1 MVDQASQSAPAAK
14 AAAAAADSPSES
26 VWPIILRHITFD
38 INQRT
43 ACSLLAS
50 CKALRSAFHSYCA
63 GTVPIS
69 VELTPDAVSSS
80 FAPWLSI
87 HGTLVKEL
95 DVTLHHW
102 THNPQADEQSWAPQ
116 SPKIRPEVAAAAA
129 AASGTPG
136 NLPPM
141 PWVAAA
147 AGGVPG
153 EAAAAPGPQLTL
165 FSQGGAV
172 VADLPLLLQSLG
184 AATPAALPALLQGAN
199 AATVNAAAAA
209 AAAAGVFV
217 DANAAAAA
225 GGGDADA
232 DANIDANTAVELEED
247 ADAFE
252 NDEAAAAEED
262 EFEDGGSEDEGDGSG
277 SISGSESEDDDH
289 LRPPYCPRESAAEA
303 AVAAALQQASLS
315 AAAAAAANPNSSS
328 SSSSGLMLSSFS
340 STVCYSSIGAVL
352 QQLPV
357 AQLTS
362 LSLKWDNEKSAD
374 TPGGPAALAQL
385 TNLRKLTLYSYK
397 QKRYLAAVTQLRQL
411 SFLRFMPHSSKN
423 IQVLSELRSLQRLHL
438 CLSHYDS
445 SRCLQMGALTSVTE
459 LEASVNMELDEG
471 DVLPPNVRRL
481 TVFNILS
488 VEPLRALTQLQSLFV
503 DDCRFGW
510 ETADTAR
517 VNSGLAQ
524 LATTHRQLTSVQ
536 LQYSEASLHDEDGVV
551 AALAALPL
559 THLKLEG
566 TSRDF
571 YIGADVAGR
580 LSQLTALTS
589 LELCG
594 PRVFCTP
601 KAFIAALGCL
611 TRLERLALG
620 ELSFKCDQ
628 ERRARTVKNVA
639 LWPSMEAID
648 RIKWAKRDAA
658 RAAADAG
665 ELSAEAADAAV
676 AAADAEAAAAVAAA
690 EADGDAAAAKLSDE
704 QVNEIYERDSLWELE
719 KQLFNDEREG
729 IFAAAA
735 ALPQL
740 RHLHWSLQGFLRD
753 AEAAAIA
760 HLTQLT
766 GLEVTSPCARHKQL
780 LPIIG
785 SLTGLRK
792 LNLVWTDITDDT
804 LRAIA
809 SNLPHLTALYLP
821 TPSRAGWGRG
831 ITVQGI
837 KACRTALPCLR
848 DLYVKSIN
856 EFVSYPRDD
865 DVLEHHYQLNLE
877 PGERI

>member
-1 MVDQASQSAPAAK
+1 MQQQQQ
-14 AAAAAADSPSES
+14 
-26 VWPIILRHITFD
+26 
-38 INQRT
+38 QR
-43 ACSLLAS
+43 
-50 CKALRSAFHSYCA
+50 
-63 GTVPIS
+63 
-69 VELTPDAVSSS
+69 
-80 FAPWLSI
+80 
-87 HGTLVKEL
+87 
-95 DVTLHHW
+95 
-102 THNPQADEQSWAPQ
+102 
-116 SPKIRPEVAAAAA
+116 
-129 AASGTPG
+129 
-136 NLPPM
+136 
-141 PWVAAA
+141 
-147 AGGVPG
+147 
-153 EAAAAPGPQLTL
+153 
-165 FSQGGAV
+165 
-172 VADLPLLLQSLG
+172 
-184 AATPAALPALLQGAN
+184 
-199 AATVNAAAAA
+199 
-209 AAAAGVFV
+209 
-217 DANAAAAA
+217 
-225 GGGDADA
+225 
-232 DANIDANTAVELEED
+232 
-247 ADAFE
+247 
-252 NDEAAAAEED
+252 
-262 EFEDGGSEDEGDGSG
+262 
-277 SISGSESEDDDH
+277 
-289 LRPPYCPRESAAEA
+289 
-303 AVAAALQQASLS
+303 QQQQQDRQQQQQRQ
-315 AAAAAAANPNSSS
+315 
-328 SSSSGLMLSSFS
+328 
-340 STVCYSSIGAVL
+340 L

-411 SFLRFMPHSSKN
+411 SFLSFMPHSSKN

-445 SRCLQMGALTSVTE
+445 SHCFDMSGLTSVTE
-459 LEASVNMELDEG
+459 LEASVNMELEEG
-471 DVLPPNVRRL
+471 DVLPPNLRRL

-536 LQYSEASLHDEDGVV
+536 LQYSEASLHDEDGVA

-566 TSRDF
+566 TDRDF

-580 LSQLTALTS
+580 LSQLTVLTS
-589 LELCG
+589 LSLCG

-639 LWPSMEAID
+639 LWPQMEAID
-648 RIKWAKRDAA
+648 STKWAKRDAA

-676 AAADAEAAAAVAAA
+676 AAADAEAAAAVTAA
-690 EADGDAAAAKLSDE
+690 EAERDAAAAKLSDE

-719 KQLFNDEREG
+719 KQLFDDEREG

-735 ALPQL
+735 ALPKL

-760 HLTQLT
+760 DLTQLTGLEGFLRDAEAAAIVNLTRLT
-766 GLEVTSPCARHKQL
+766 GLEVTSPCARHEQL
-780 LPIIG
+780 LPIIS

-792 LNLVWTDITDDT
+792 LNLVWTNITDDT

-837 KACRTALPCLR
+837 KACRAALPCLR
-848 DLYVKSIN
+848 NLYVKSIN

>member
-1 MVDQASQSAPAAK
+1 MVDPASPAAPTAK
-14 AAAAAADSPSES
+14 AAAAAADSPIES

-38 INQRT
+38 ISQHT

-50 CKALRSAFHSYCA
+50 SKALRSAFQSYCA

-69 VELTPDAVSSS
+69 IALKPDDVHSS
-80 FAPWLSI
+80 FAPWLSK

-102 THNPQADEQSWAPQ
+102 THDPQAEERSWAPQ
-116 SPKIRPEVAAAAA
+116 SPKVRPEVAAARAAFAAAHTAAAAAAAA

-141 PWVAAA
+141 PWDAAA
-147 AGGVPG
+147 AGGVPAAAAASG
-153 EAAAAPGPQLTL
+153 TPGILSSMPWDAAAAGGVPAAAAAAPGPQLTL

-172 VADLPLLLQSLG
+172 VMDMPQLLQSLG
-184 AATPAALPALLQGAN
+184 GATPAVLPALLQGAN

-209 AAAAGVFV
+209 AAAA
-217 DANAAAAA
+217 AA
-225 GGGDADA
+225 G
-232 DANIDANTAVELEED
+232 
-247 ADAFE
+247 
-252 NDEAAAAEED
+252 
-262 EFEDGGSEDEGDGSG
+262 
-277 SISGSESEDDDH
+277 
-289 LRPPYCPRESAAEA
+289 P
-303 AVAAALQQASLS
+303 
-315 AAAAAAANPNSSS
+315 AAAAAAA
-328 SSSSGLMLSSFS
+328 
-340 STVCYSSIGAVL
+340 AA
-352 QQLPV
+352 V

-385 TNLRKLTLYSYK
+385 TNLRELTLYSYK

-423 IQVLSELRSLQRLHL
+423 IQVLSELRSLRRLHL

-510 ETADTAR
+510 ETADRAR

-571 YIGADVAGR
+571 YIGADLAGR

-639 LWPSMEAID
+639 LWPTMEAID
-648 RIKWAKRDAA
+648 RFKWAKRDAA

-719 KQLFNDEREG
+719 KQLFDDEREG

-792 LNLVWTDITDDT
+792 LNLVWTDITEDT